1 MRLDWNLEVSGDAG
15 SLELRGL
22 GGSVQ
27 APAEDSTQAEGQ
39 AEDVSD
45 EAPDETG

>member
-15 SLELRGL
+15 SLELRGP

-27 APAEDSTQAEGQ
+27 TPAEGSTQ